1 MFCVSPLM
9 RTTRIQKLLFVG
21 KLTSLQEIFRGMIFL
36 FHLKSDCIAEL
47 PTWKGANY
55 LDDDGRNNNDDG
67 KAEKGECS
75 LAKIFKSTL
84 LQTPSYC
91 KKASSLTA
99 QHD

>member
-1 MFCVSPLM
+1 M
-9 RTTRIQKLLFVG
+9 LLY
-21 KLTSLQEIFRGMIFL
+21 SLLNSEASLSCSI
-36 FHLKSDCIAEL
+36 KSIRFDCIAEL

-75 LAKIFKSTL
+75 LANIFKSTL